1 MNENRGNGGR
11 AGLRRHVPHGAERVP
26 RGGEHTPCS
35 LWGGA
40 EGGVWR
46 KVERSGP
53 FWAVP
58 G

>member
-1 MNENRGNGGR
+1 M
-11 AGLRRHVPHGAERVP
+11 AGAERVP
-26 RGGEHTPCS
+26 RGGEHMPCS
-35 LWGGA
+35 LRGVGA